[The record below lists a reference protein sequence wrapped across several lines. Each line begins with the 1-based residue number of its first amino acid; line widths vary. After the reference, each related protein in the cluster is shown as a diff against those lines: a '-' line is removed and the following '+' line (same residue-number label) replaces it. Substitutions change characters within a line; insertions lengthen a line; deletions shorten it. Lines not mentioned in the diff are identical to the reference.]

1 MEDSDLA
8 NVASPVERIRSRI
21 RTLTDEQNKAIQR
34 AVYVR
39 MTADEARAYDERR
52 ELIREL
58 FERLTQ
64 LAPYSRFRSHC
75 E

>member
-8 NVASPVERIRSRI
+8 NAASAVECIRSRI
-21 RTLTDEQNKAIQR
+21 RTLTDEQHKAIQR

-39 MTADEARAYDERR
+39 MTADEAREYEERR

-64 LAPYSRFRSHC
+64 LAPYSRFRSRL